1 MSISPSAEN
10 LEALL
15 AHCATEAP
23 ASWCDQRQELH
34 LDEVRSLRD
43 ALRRN
48 VGQMPPDLADA
59 LAGMAT
65 KFIDRNQRTSA
76 WVKAPRWGL
85 DALGER

>member
-1 MSISPSAEN
+1 M
-10 LEALL
+10 
-15 AHCATEAP
+15 
-23 ASWCDQRQELH
+23 
-34 LDEVRSLRD
+34 RSLQD

-59 LAGMAT
+59 LAEMAT

-85 DALGER
+85 DAIDPR